1 MNGTVTPS
9 ACAALTSP
17 EHRLITVI
25 GAGGK
30 TSLLH
35 WIAKSRISAGQRV
48 VITTTTKIFP
58 LHDVDTILM
67 TDGPDFLNRMRQALT
82 KSPCVI
88 AAQRFDTITGKL
100 IGLDPESVDALHYS
114 EIADAILVEAD
125 GAARKPLKAPARHE
139 PVIPTTSNICVG
151 IMGLDAVNQP
161 FSENV
166 VHRPNI
172 FAEITG
178 ISHGEKITPVH
189 MIKIATASEGLF
201 KGCPQNCER
210 SVLLNKIDIPG
221 GKDLVAEFT
230 AKLNGSATTSTLSWF
245 AGSCRQHCLH
255 RINYQ
260 SVMSCAK
267 NNHLEHSYQF

>member
-1 MNGTVTPS
+1 MNGTVTLS

-67 TDGPDFLNRMRQALT
+67 TDGPDFLNRLRQTLI

-88 AAQRFDTITGKL
+88 AAKRFDKKTGKI

-125 GAARKPLKAPARHE
+125 GAARKPLKAPADHE
-139 PVIPTTSNICVG
+139 PVIPVASDICVG
-151 IMGLDAVNQP
+151 IMGLDAVDQP
-161 FSENV
+161 FSEDI
-166 VHRPNI
+166 VHRSDI
-172 FAEITG
+172 FAKITG
-178 ISHGEKITPVH
+178 ISFGEAITPTH
-189 MIKIATASEGLF
+189 MIKAATAANGLF

-210 SVLLNKIDIPG
+210 IVLLNKMDIPS
-221 GKDLVAEFT
+221 GKAQVAEFT
-230 AKLNGSATTSTLSWF
+230 AKLNGSATASTLSWF

-255 RINYQ
+255 HINYQ

-267 NNHLEHSYQF
+267 NNHLEFSSQF